1 METIF
6 LLSLFSS
13 AVPSLITYIPTS
25 PPSLSSLW
33 PGSPKP
39 TADTAAAAAAGATQ
53 PPSVRPKGGDSADT
67 VDDLPALRAAARRAH
82 TPSTFV
88 EYARLSRRIAAV
100 EAAAAAAAAPPPSS
114 RGRGGER
121 RMSVTSVGLLRL
133 VCAVAVWGVAR
144 RRSGTGLTLDCGVV
158 RPLGWLFAKA
168 PGGGCVVGLGLW
180 GVLCQTVCVRLVG
193 WLLGGKRRA

>member
-6 LLSLFSS
+6 MLSLLSS
-13 AVPSLITYIPTS
+13 AVPSLIPYIPTS
-25 PPSLSSLW
+25 LSSLSSFW
-33 PGSPKP
+33 RGSSTPVGY
-39 TADTAAAAAAGATQ
+39 TAAAASPTQ
-53 PPSVRPKGGDSADT
+53 PPLARPKGGDPADT

-82 TPSTFV
+82 APSTFV

-100 EAAAAAAAAPPPSS
+100 EAAAAAAATPPPSS
-114 RGRGGER
+114 RGTGGER
-121 RMSVTSVGLLRL
+121 RMSATSVGLLRL

-144 RRSGTGLTLDCGVV
+144 RRGGTGLTLDCGVV
-158 RPLGWLFAKA
+158 RPLGWLFSKA

-180 GVLCQTVCVRLVG
+180 GLLCQAVCGRLVG